1 MQTSK
6 QRLIAFILIAIGT
19 LAILARVS
27 EGAAWLWVGLAASVF
42 LFTYIRR
49 KDYGILVTGS
59 VLAGVAV
66 GILLEASWGWNGAFL
81 ISLGAGFLA
90 IDRVEPKPNHWPLY
104 VAGILGSLGLVV
116 GLLENGILTS
126 IWFALLLIVVGV
138 ILIGRDEKSF
148 GDGKWISFNPTS
160 KASEAD
166 LSPEASQTVINSEA
180 VTEAKEVNGQ
190 KEKPSKR
197 SKSKEEKPSTEP
209 SNTNQAKET
218 PEQETTNSDE
228 LKSKLELW
236 RRETAKA
243 EDKAAYLVLT
253 NESLNLI
260 VEQKPQTLKDLNAI
274 KGIGKVKLERYGQAI
289 LELVAA
295 S

>member
-6 QRLIAFILIAIGT
+6 QRLLAFILIAIGT

-27 EGAAWLWVGLAASVF
+27 EGAAWLWVALAAGGF
-42 LFTYIRR
+42 LYSYSRR
-49 KDYGILVTGS
+49 KDYGMLVTGS
-59 VLAGVAV
+59 VLAGVAI

-90 IDRVEPKPNHWPLY
+90 IDRVEPKSNHWPLY
-104 VAGILGSLGLVV
+104 AAAILGSLGLLV
-116 GLLENGILTS
+116 GLLENGILSS
-126 IWFALLLIVVGV
+126 IWFALLVIVIGVVLIARG
-138 ILIGRDEKSF
+138 EKAF
-148 GDGKWISFNPTS
+148 GDGKWISFKAAPE
-160 KASEAD
+160 ASEAD
-166 LSPEASQTVINSEA
+166 ISPEATQTVTQSEEA
-180 VTEAKEVNGQ
+180 VTEVKETS
-190 KEKPSKR
+190 SK
-197 SKSKEEKPSTEP
+197 KANPTNKKEEKSSAEAL
-209 SNTNQAKET
+209 NTNQAEEK
-218 PEQETTNSDE
+218 PEQESTNAAE

-243 EDKAAYLVLT
+243 EDKAAYLVLS
-253 NESLNLI
+253 NESLSLI
-260 VEQKPQTLKDLNAI
+260 VEQKPQTLKDLNSI